1 MWAVFMS
8 LLKDIIKV
16 VNSSFLLEV
25 LIRSFEKMFM
35 KPICLCMQKP
45 VLECQKGLI
54 KIIAW
59 QDFYFHVFTPFWT
72 PLMAQWIRTFLLMQR
87 TQVQSLVQEDTTCHG
102 TTKPVHHNY
111 WACILGLMNC
121 SYWAH
126 MPQLVRTVCLRACAP
141 QQEKSAQWE
150 VCTPQ
155 LEKACT

>member
-59 QDFYFHVFTPFWT
+59 QDFYFHVFTPFLDS
-72 PLMAQWIRTFLLMQR
+72 PDGPVDKNLLANA
-87 TQVQSLVQEDTTCHG
+87 EDTG
-102 TTKPVHHNY
+102 SIPSPGRY
-111 WACILGLMNC
+111 
-121 SYWAH
+121 H
-126 MPQLVRTVCLRACAP
+126 M
-141 QQEKSAQWE
+141 SWGN
-150 VCTPQ
+150 
-155 LEKACT
+155 